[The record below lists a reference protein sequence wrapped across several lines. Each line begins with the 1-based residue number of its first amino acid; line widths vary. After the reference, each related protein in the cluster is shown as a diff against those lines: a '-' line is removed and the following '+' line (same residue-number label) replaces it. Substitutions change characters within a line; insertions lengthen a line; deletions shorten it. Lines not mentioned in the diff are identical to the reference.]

1 MDSLTTAYLVCMLIG
16 SGCAVGGAFAG
27 NKIFP
32 VESSEK
38 EAIPLTSKL
47 PTSPPKVETPPPPK
61 PVDIPA
67 LKSKI
72 SAGFGGADDVADL
85 IVLFLQTP
93 VKDWKT
99 ISEDFSSL
107 TKKFRQTMTHP
118 NLNKCPQNLLKVCD
132 IVSKKYSNM
141 KDYNQGNAF
150 TELGNQTS
158 EAAQLL
164 ENTVQTQPAV
174 SSEAQ

>member
-16 SGCAVGGAFAG
+16 SGCAVGGAIAG
-27 NKIFP
+27 NKMFP
-32 VESSEK
+32 IESSEK
-38 EAIPLTSKL
+38 VVVPPTSQ
-47 PTSPPKVETPPPPK
+47 PPSSPPKVETPTPK
-61 PVDIPA
+61 PVDLAA

-72 SAGFGGADDVADL
+72 STGFGGADDVADL
-85 IVLFLQTP
+85 IILFLQTP
-93 VKDWKT
+93 VKDWRA
-99 ISEDFSSL
+99 ISEDFPSL

-118 NLNKCPQNLLKVCD
+118 NLNKCPENLLKVCD
-132 IVSKKYSNM
+132 IVSQKYSNM

-164 ENTVQTQPAV
+164 ENTEQTQPAV
-174 SSEAQ
+174 SSAVQ